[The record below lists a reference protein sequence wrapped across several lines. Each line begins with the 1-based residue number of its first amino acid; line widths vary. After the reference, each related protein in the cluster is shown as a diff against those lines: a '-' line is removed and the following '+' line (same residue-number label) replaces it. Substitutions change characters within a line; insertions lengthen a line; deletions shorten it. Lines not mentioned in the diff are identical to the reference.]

1 MYFLNW
7 AIPGLLFYVHPF
19 STVSIKSMKNKIYP
33 LMTGFELWI
42 PGVGSD
48 RSTNW
53 ATATSHLQC
62 LIIDMKSFFKKKWA
76 NPGLFFVYFRSF
88 QTNNTIFTTNQCEK
102 ISIQYT
108 VPGLN
113 PQPLIHESSSIT
125 TRPGLLPNRLFLC
138 HKLALHALKRWVCIL
153 AATTDA

>member
-1 MYFLNW
+1 
-7 AIPGLLFYVHPF
+7 
-19 STVSIKSMKNKIYP
+19 
-33 LMTGFELWI
+33 MTGFELWI

-88 QTNNTIFTTNQCEK
+88 QTN
-102 ISIQYT
+102 
-108 VPGLN
+108 
-113 PQPLIHESSSIT
+113 IT
-125 TRPGLLPNRLFLC
+125 KFYNKYMWKNVHPVYSDGILTHDLWNVSLFP
-138 HKLALHALKRWVCIL
+138 
-153 AATTDA
+153 